1 MGDILYNLVEST
13 INKLSLNDIFTFAS
27 KSNINL
33 SNEEAQ
39 FILSF
44 LRSNWYSLLK
54 NQDIS
59 ILDKYKDNFSPEN
72 FKKIKDNLLL
82 YKIKYGRLFR

>member
-1 MGDILYNLVEST
+1 MYPFIIDIFL
-13 INKLSLNDIFTFAS
+13 LSLNDIFTFAS
-27 KSNINL
+27 KSNIKL

-72 FKKIKDNLLL
+72 FRKIKDNLLL
-82 YKIKYGRLFR
+82 YKNKYGRLFR

>member
-27 KSNINL
+27 KCNIKL

-72 FKKIKDNLLL
+72 FRKIKDNLLL
-82 YKIKYGRLFR
+82 YKNKYGRLFR

>member
-27 KSNINL
+27 NSNIKL

-59 ILDKYKDNFSPEN
+59 ILDKYKGNFSPEN
-72 FKKIKDNLLL
+72 FRKIKDNLLL
-82 YKIKYGRLFR
+82 YKNKYGRLFR

>member
-1 MGDILYNLVEST
+1 MYPFIIDIFL
-13 INKLSLNDIFTFAS
+13 LSLNDIFTFAS
-27 KSNINL
+27 KSNIKL

-82 YKIKYGRLFR
+82 YKNKYGRLFR

>member
-13 INKLSLNDIFTFAS
+13 INKLSLNDIFNFAS

-39 FILSF
+39 FILNF
-44 LRSNWYSLLK
+44 LKANWYSLLK
-54 NQDIS
+54 KQDIS
-59 ILDKYKDNFSPEN
+59 VLDKYKDNFSSDN
-72 FKKIKDNLLL
+72 FTKIRDNLLM
-82 YKIKYGRLFR
+82 YKNKYGRLFR

>member
-13 INKLSLNDIFTFAS
+13 INKLSLNDIFNFAS

-39 FILSF
+39 FILNF
-44 LRSNWYSLLK
+44 LKSNWYILLK
-54 NQDIS
+54 KQDIS
-59 ILDKYKDNFSPEN
+59 VLDKYKDNFSSDN
-72 FKKIKDNLLL
+72 FTKIRDNLLM
-82 YKIKYGRLFR
+82 YKNKYGRLFR

>member
-27 KSNINL
+27 KSNIKL

-72 FKKIKDNLLL
+72 FSKIKDNLLL
-82 YKIKYGRLFR
+82 YKNKYGRLFR

>member
-13 INKLSLNDIFTFAS
+13 INKLSLNDIFNFAS

-44 LRSNWYSLLK
+44 LKSNWYILLK
-54 NQDIS
+54 KQDIS
-59 ILDKYKDNFSPEN
+59 VLDKYKDNFSSDN
-72 FKKIKDNLLL
+72 FTKIRDNLLM
-82 YKIKYGRLFR
+82 YKNKYGRLFR

>member
-1 MGDILYNLVEST
+1 M
-13 INKLSLNDIFTFAS
+13 NKRLNDIFTFAS
-27 KSNINL
+27 KSNIKL

-72 FKKIKDNLLL
+72 FRKIKDNLLL
-82 YKIKYGRLFR
+82 YKNKYGRLFR

>member
-27 KSNINL
+27 KINIKL

-72 FKKIKDNLLL
+72 FRKIKDNLLL
-82 YKIKYGRLFR
+82 YKNKYGRLFR